1 MILKSLEKYFISSF
15 HWCGHLCLSCVCGGD
30 TWTPHP
36 FFSDACGRCSQC
48 ICRVK
53 FAETQIWSHLYL
65 AQKLSVASDSSKSS
79 ALAVGVQRAPRSS
92 LFPLPSSVPPI
103 HSQPTTGSPHPHR
116 LLRVLRV
123 GLFLILPASACSN
136 LARPSHLCSDV
147 TTAIRPSY
155 LCRNRIPAPLSLAA
169 PSPPA
174 LVATGMF
181 SSVLLV
187 FEDIFLLF
195 RFGFPAPRI
204 SCAFHTG
211 GLTSREKASPA
222 LTLPSEH
229 LASLLL
235 LLHVHLEGFADVCRD
250 GGHTQTSI
258 WFL

>member
-1 MILKSLEKYFISSF
+1 MLRLRSDLTFIWLRSFQSLPTARSPLLLQWVCSVLLSPAFF
-15 HWCGHLCLSCVCGGD
+15 LCL
-30 TWTPHP
+30 P
-36 FFSDACGRCSQC
+36 
-48 ICRVK
+48 
-53 FAETQIWSHLYL
+53 LY
-65 AQKLSVASDSSKSS
+65 
-79 ALAVGVQRAPRSS
+79 PRSTAS
-92 LFPLPSSVPPI
+92 L
-103 HSQPTTGSPHPHR
+103 TAGSPHPHH

-155 LCRNRIPAPLSLAA
+155 LCGNRIPAPLSLAA

-174 LVATGMF
+174 PVAVGMF

-195 RFGFPAPRI
+195 HFGFPAPRI

-211 GLTSREKASPA
+211 GLTSPEKASPA

-229 LASLLL
+229 LAYLLL

-258 WFL
+258 